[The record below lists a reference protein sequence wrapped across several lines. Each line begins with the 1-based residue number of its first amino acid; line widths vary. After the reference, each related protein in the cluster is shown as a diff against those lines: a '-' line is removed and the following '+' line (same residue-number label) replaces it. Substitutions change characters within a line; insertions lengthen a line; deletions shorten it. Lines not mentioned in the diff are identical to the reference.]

1 GQYAATPGILSL
13 TEVDLQQDVQPATA
27 TQPFPFPSLRL
38 SGTGCDGTVERTD
51 QLRSVHGLDAV
62 GIRHDVTGLVGLQ
75 LADEVHGERRPGRG
89 VQRRGLGARLLVRVL
104 PDVHDAELHEV
115 PDVLDGVEL
124 SDDDERDLV
133 RIAPGRRAR
142 APDPVTHRRQVAGYL
157 LASGHAWQA
166 TRRPSA

>member
-1 GQYAATPGILSL
+1 
-13 TEVDLQQDVQPATA
+13 
-27 TQPFPFPSLRL
+27 
-38 SGTGCDGTVERTD
+38 
-51 QLRSVHGLDAV
+51 
-62 GIRHDVTGLVGLQ
+62 
-75 LADEVHGERRPGRG
+75 
-89 VQRRGLGARLLVRVL
+89 
-104 PDVHDAELHEV
+104 VHDAELHEV

-166 TRRPSA
+166 TRRPSATRDRRRASAPSRRSFGSLAGESPLGPVRSGTPSRSSEGRGLIVVGPRSLRIAASTCRVASVVVGAALVTCGGPALAICGGPALVTGGGPAVVTGGTVAVHL